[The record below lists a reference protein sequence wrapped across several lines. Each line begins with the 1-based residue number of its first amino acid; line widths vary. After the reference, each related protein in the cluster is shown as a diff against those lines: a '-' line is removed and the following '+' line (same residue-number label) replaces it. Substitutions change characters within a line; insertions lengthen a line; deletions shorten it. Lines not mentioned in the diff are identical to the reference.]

1 MQSINLYNIQ
11 LSDLVLFLNVAKYG
25 SFTKAGE
32 VMFMSQSWVSKRINL
47 MEQELGLILL
57 IRNKREMVLTPA
69 GRVLEQRLHS
79 ITDDLL
85 NAVQEAHSAQTGALG
100 SLRIGYLE
108 WGNLTFLDILKDFI
122 RENPQCALET
132 YRRSFSELRE
142 DISVGRVDLIFTT
155 SYDCGQFSANDF
167 SMMNIMPV
175 HVMAYMSMSNPLA
188 EKESITMEEL
198 RSEPMLM
205 VDQTSSPGYGAF
217 IRELFIKHS
226 IRPKIAQYAHDG
238 GEHIGSLLI
247 DKGILIASQFFLENS
262 LEEDIARVPIRDEY
276 IYVTAVWRSRN
287 VNPVLQQ
294 FLDVLRAEM
303 NTEEVDLRDDI

>member
-47 MEQELGLILL
+47 MEQELGLILF

-108 WGNLTFLDILKDFI
+108 WGNLTF
-122 RENPQCALET
+122 P
-132 YRRSFSELRE
+132 
-142 DISVGRVDLIFTT
+142 
-155 SYDCGQFSANDF
+155 
-167 SMMNIMPV
+167 
-175 HVMAYMSMSNPLA
+175 
-188 EKESITMEEL
+188 
-198 RSEPMLM
+198 
-205 VDQTSSPGYGAF
+205 
-217 IRELFIKHS
+217 
-226 IRPKIAQYAHDG
+226 
-238 GEHIGSLLI
+238 
-247 DKGILIASQFFLENS
+247 
-262 LEEDIARVPIRDEY
+262 
-276 IYVTAVWRSRN
+276 
-287 VNPVLQQ
+287 
-294 FLDVLRAEM
+294 
-303 NTEEVDLRDDI
+303 